1 MEASDEGRLREKGF
15 RAMDMNNMDMGSME
29 PMIPAWLT
37 VVSWLFVG
45 IAVLC
50 AVAILYDVYGR
61 GYRQRNGAMEAVW
74 PITALYLGP
83 LGLWAYN
90 RYGRPRSDKWRKEN
104 GAPPAKS
111 LPVAAATGGTP
122 GGAASAVGHVIG
134 VPLVVFSGLTIA
146 GEALW
151 VMILVIAVIATLL
164 LFVFEYFFS
173 TVPKRGLR
181 RSGKGLGVALLIAVV
196 TVLAFDVGM
205 GGWMLV
211 MHFLL
216 FMPPLTDVTFLF
228 LMQIGLILGFLTGYP
243 AVLWL
248 VRRGIKTAA

>member
-1 MEASDEGRLREKGF
+1 MNMQGADSG
-15 RAMDMNNMDMGSME
+15 AMDMGAME
-29 PMIPAWLT
+29 PMIPMWLT
-37 VVSWLFVG
+37 VISWIFVG

-50 AVAILYDVYGR
+50 AAAILYDILGR
-61 GYRQRNGAMEAVW
+61 GYRQRTSVMEAVW

-90 RYGRPRSDKWRKEN
+90 RWGRPRSDKWQKEH
-104 GAPPAKS
+104 GAPPEKS
-111 LPVAAATGGTP
+111 LPASAATGGAP
-122 GGAASAVGHVIG
+122 GGAASAIGHVIG
-134 VPLVVFSGLTIA
+134 VPLVVFSGLAIA
-146 GEALW
+146 GEPLW
-151 VMILVIAVIATLL
+151 MMILLIAVIATVL

-173 TVPKRGLR
+173 TVPARGLS
-181 RSGKGLGVALLIAVV
+181 SGKGLGVALLIAFV

-248 VRRGIKTAA
+248 LRRGIKTAA

>member
-1 MEASDEGRLREKGF
+1 
-15 RAMDMNNMDMGSME
+15 MDMNME

-37 VVSWLFVG
+37 VISWIFVG

-50 AVAILYDVYGR
+50 AAAILYDVYGR
-61 GYRQRNGAMEAVW
+61 GYRQRNKALEAVW

-90 RYGRPRSDKWRKEN
+90 RWGRSRSDKWQKEH
-104 GAPPAKS
+104 GAPPEKS

-122 GGAASAVGHVIG
+122 GGAASAIGHVIG
-134 VPLVVFSGLTIA
+134 VPLVVFSGLAIA
-146 GEALW
+146 GEPLW
-151 VMILVIAVIATLL
+151 MMILLIAVIATVL

-173 TVPKRGLR
+173 TVPTRGLS
-181 RSGKGLGVALLIAVV
+181 SGEGLGVALLIALV

>member
-1 MEASDEGRLREKGF
+1 MN
-15 RAMDMNNMDMGSME
+15 MDGMDMGTME
-29 PMIPAWLT
+29 PMIPTWLT
-37 VVSWLFVG
+37 VVSWIFVG
-45 IAVLC
+45 IALLC
-50 AVAILYDVYGR
+50 AVAILYDIYGR
-61 GYRQRNGAMEAVW
+61 GYRQRTSVMEAVW

-83 LGLWAYN
+83 LALWVYN
-90 RYGRPRSDKWRKEN
+90 RWGRPRSEKWRKEH
-104 GAPPAKS
+104 GSTSEKS
-111 LPVAAATGGTP
+111 LPAAAATGSTP
-122 GGAASAVGHVIG
+122 GGAASAIGHVIG

-151 VMILVIAVIATLL
+151 VMILLIAVIATLL

-173 TVPKRGLR
+173 TVPTRGLP
-181 RSGKGLGVALLIAVV
+181 SGKGIGVALLIAFV

>member
-1 MEASDEGRLREKGF
+1 MENGG
-15 RAMDMNNMDMGSME
+15 MDMGAME
-29 PMIPAWLT
+29 PMIPMWLT
-37 VVSWLFVG
+37 VISWIFVG

-50 AVAILYDVYGR
+50 AAAILYDILGR
-61 GYRQRNGAMEAVW
+61 GYRQRTSVMEAVW

-83 LGLWAYN
+83 LGLWAYG
-90 RYGRPRSDKWRKEN
+90 RWGRPRSDKWQKEH
-104 GAPPAKS
+104 GAPPEKS
-111 LPVAAATGGTP
+111 ITVAAATGGTP
-122 GGAASAVGHVIG
+122 GGAASAIGHVIG

-146 GEALW
+146 RVDLW
-151 VMILVIAVIATLL
+151 AMILVIAVIATVL

-173 TVPKRGLR
+173 TVPARGLR
-181 RSGKGLGVALLIAVV
+181 RSGKGIGVALLIAFV

-211 MHFLL
+211 MHYLL

>member
-1 MEASDEGRLREKGF
+1 MDESKLREESV
-15 RAMDMNNMDMGSME
+15 RTMNMDGMDMGAME
-29 PMIPAWLT
+29 PMIPTWLT
-37 VVSWLFVG
+37 VVSWIFVG

-50 AVAILYDVYGR
+50 AAALLYDIYGR
-61 GYRQRNGAMEAVW
+61 GYRQRTSVMEAVW
-74 PITALYLGP
+74 PITALYFGP
-83 LGLWAYN
+83 LALPAYY
-90 RYGRPRSDKWRKEN
+90 RWGHPRSEKWQKEH
-104 GAPPAKS
+104 GSTPDKS
-111 LPVAAATGGTP
+111 LSAAAATEGTP
-122 GGAASAVGHVIG
+122 GGAASAVGHVLG
-134 VPLVVFSGLTIA
+134 VPLVVFSGLAIA

-151 VMILVIAVIATLL
+151 AMILVIAVIATAL

-173 TVPKRGLR
+173 TVPTRGLP
-181 RSGKGLGVALLIAVV
+181 SGKGLGVALLIALV

-228 LMQIGLILGFLTGYP
+228 LMQVGLILGFLTGYP

-248 VRRGIKTAA
+248 IRRGIKTAA

>member
-1 MEASDEGRLREKGF
+1 M
-15 RAMDMNNMDMGSME
+15 NMDMDMAT
-29 PMIPAWLT
+29 MIPTWLT
-37 VVSWLFVG
+37 VISWIFVG

-50 AVAILYDVYGR
+50 AVAILYDIYGR
-61 GYRQRNGAMEAVW
+61 GYRQRTSVMEAVW

-90 RYGRPRSDKWRKEN
+90 RWSRPRSEKWQKEH
-104 GAPPAKS
+104 GEIPEKS
-111 LPVAAATGGTP
+111 LPAAAATGSFP
-122 GGAASAVGHVIG
+122 GGAASVIGHVIG

-151 VMILVIAVIATLL
+151 VMILLIAVIAILL

-173 TVPKRGLR
+173 TVPARGLR
-181 RSGKGLGVALLIAVV
+181 RSGKGLGVALLIAFV

-211 MHFLL
+211 LHYLL

-248 VRRGIKTAA
+248 VRQGIKTAA

>member
-1 MEASDEGRLREKGF
+1 
-15 RAMDMNNMDMGSME
+15 MDMNMDN
-29 PMIPAWLT
+29 MIPGWLT
-37 VVSWLFVG
+37 AVSWAYVG
-45 IAVLC
+45 LALLC

-61 GYRQRNGAMEAVW
+61 GYRQRTGVMNAVW

-83 LGLWAYN
+83 LGLLLYHRW
-90 RYGRPRSDKWRKEN
+90 GRPRSERWQKEH
-104 GAPPAKS
+104 GSAPEKGLPA
-111 LPVAAATGGTP
+111 AAATGGTP
-122 GGAASAVGHVIG
+122 GGAASAIGHVVG
-134 VPLVVFSGLTIA
+134 VPLVVLSGLTIA

-151 VMILVIAVIATLL
+151 VMILLIAVIATLL
-164 LFVFEYFFS
+164 LFAFEYFFS
-173 TVPKRGLR
+173 TVPSRGL
-181 RSGKGLGVALLIAVV
+181 SGGKGLGVALLIALV

-228 LMQIGLILGFLTGYP
+228 LMQVGLILGFLTGYP

-248 VRRGIKTAA
+248 LRRGVKTTA

>member
-1 MEASDEGRLREKGF
+1 MDGMENG
-15 RAMDMNNMDMGSME
+15 AMDMGTMG
-29 PMIPAWLT
+29 PTIPTWLT
-37 VVSWLFVG
+37 AVSWIFVG

-50 AVAILYDVYGR
+50 AAAILYDVYGR
-61 GYRQRNGAMEAVW
+61 GYRQRTGVMEAVW

-83 LGLWAYN
+83 LGLWAYG
-90 RYGRPRSDKWRKEN
+90 RWGRPRSEKWRKKS
-104 GAPPAKS
+104 GAPPEKS
-111 LPVAAATGGTP
+111 LPAAAATGGTP
-122 GGAASAVGHVIG
+122 GGAASAIGHVVG
-134 VPLVVFSGLTIA
+134 VPLVALSGLTIA
-146 GEALW
+146 GESLW

-173 TVPKRGLR
+173 TVPARGLR
-181 RSGKGLGVALLIAVV
+181 RSGKGIGVALLIAFV

-211 MHFLL
+211 MHYLL

-228 LMQIGLILGFLTGYP
+228 LMQVGLILGFLTGYP

>member
-1 MEASDEGRLREKGF
+1 M
-15 RAMDMNNMDMGSME
+15 NMDEMGTV
-29 PMIPAWLT
+29 IPTWLT
-37 VVSWLFVG
+37 AVSWAYVG
-45 IAVLC
+45 LALLC
-50 AVAILYDVYGR
+50 AAAILYDVYGR
-61 GYRQRNGAMEAVW
+61 GYRQRTSVMELVW
-74 PITALYLGP
+74 PITALYFGP
-83 LGLWAYN
+83 LALLAYG
-90 RYGRPRSDKWRKEN
+90 RWGRPRSEKWQKEH
-104 GAPPAKS
+104 GAPPEKS
-111 LPVAAATGGTP
+111 LPAAAATGGTP
-122 GGAASAVGHVIG
+122 GGAASAIGHVIG

-151 VMILVIAVIATLL
+151 VMILLIAVIATLL

-173 TVPKRGLR
+173 TVPARGLP
-181 RSGKGLGVALLIAVV
+181 SSEGLGVALLIALV

-228 LMQIGLILGFLTGYP
+228 LMQVGLILGFLTGYP

-248 VRRGIKTAA
+248 LRRGTKAAV

>member
-1 MEASDEGRLREKGF
+1 MDESKLREESV
-15 RAMDMNNMDMGSME
+15 RTMNMDGMDMGAME
-29 PMIPAWLT
+29 PMIPTWLT
-37 VVSWLFVG
+37 VVSWIFVG

-50 AVAILYDVYGR
+50 AAALLYDIYGR
-61 GYRQRNGAMEAVW
+61 GYRQRTSVMEAVW

-83 LGLWAYN
+83 LALWAYY
-90 RYGRPRSDKWRKEN
+90 RWGRTRSEKWQKEHG
-104 GAPPAKS
+104 GAPDKS
-111 LPVAAATGGTP
+111 LSAAAATGGTP
-122 GGAASAVGHVIG
+122 GGAASAVGHVLG
-134 VPLVVFSGLTIA
+134 VPLVVFSGLAIA

-151 VMILVIAVIATLL
+151 AMILVIAVIATAL

-173 TVPKRGLR
+173 TVPTRGLP
-181 RSGKGLGVALLIAVV
+181 SGKGLGVALLIALV

-228 LMQIGLILGFLTGYP
+228 LMQVGLILGFLTGYP

-248 VRRGIKTAA
+248 IRRGIKTAA

>member
-1 MEASDEGRLREKGF
+1 MDESKLREEGV
-15 RAMDMNNMDMGSME
+15 RTINMDGMDMGAME
-29 PMIPAWLT
+29 PMIPVWLT
-37 VVSWLFVG
+37 VVSWIFVG

-50 AVAILYDVYGR
+50 TAALLYDIYGR
-61 GYRQRNGAMEAVW
+61 GYRQRTSVMEAVW

-83 LGLWAYN
+83 LALWAYN
-90 RYGRPRSDKWRKEN
+90 RWGRPRSEKWQKEHG
-104 GAPPAKS
+104 GAPDKS
-111 LPVAAATGGTP
+111 LPAAAPTGGTP
-122 GGAASAVGHVIG
+122 GGAASAVGHVLG

-173 TVPKRGLR
+173 TVPTRGLP
-181 RSGKGLGVALLIAVV
+181 SGKGLGVALLIALV

-228 LMQIGLILGFLTGYP
+228 LMQVGLILGFLTGYP

-248 VRRGIKTAA
+248 TQPGIKTTV

>member
-1 MEASDEGRLREKGF
+1 MDE
-15 RAMDMNNMDMGSME
+15 MGSM
-29 PMIPAWLT
+29 IPWWLT
-37 VVSWLFVG
+37 AVSWFFVG
-45 IAVLC
+45 LALLC
-50 AVAILYDVYGR
+50 AALILYDVYGR
-61 GYRQRNGAMEAVW
+61 GYRQRVRVMEAVW

-83 LGLWAYN
+83 LGLLLYY
-90 RYGRPRSDKWRKEN
+90 RLGRPRSERWQKEH
-104 GAPPAKS
+104 GSAPEKS
-111 LPVAAATGGTP
+111 LPAAAATGGTP

-134 VPLVVFSGLTIA
+134 VPLVFFSGLSIA
-146 GEALW
+146 GEPLW
-151 VMILVIAVIATLL
+151 MMILLIAVIATVL
-164 LFVFEYFFS
+164 LFAFEYFFS
-173 TVPKRGLR
+173 TVPARGLTA
-181 RSGKGLGVALLIAVV
+181 SKGLGVALLIAFV

-248 VRRGIKTAA
+248 VRRGVKATV